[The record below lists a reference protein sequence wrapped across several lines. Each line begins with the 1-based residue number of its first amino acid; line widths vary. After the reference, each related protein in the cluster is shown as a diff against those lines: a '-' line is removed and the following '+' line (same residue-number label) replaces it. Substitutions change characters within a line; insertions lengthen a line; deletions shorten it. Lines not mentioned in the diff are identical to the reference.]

1 MLDCWRDDPNER
13 PSFSE
18 MITTLEQM
26 MTADTPYYDFTLLDE
41 SQECYNDQCPSTSET
56 LDTRLWWLQS
66 ESTWRV
72 TLLT

>member
-13 PSFSE
+13 PSFTE
-18 MITTLEQM
+18 MIPTLEQM

-41 SQECYNDQCPSTSET
+41 SQECYSDQRPSTSET
-56 LDTRLWWLQS
+56 LDTLLWWLQS

>member
-18 MITTLEQM
+18 MIPTLEQM

-56 LDTRLWWLQS
+56 LDTLLWWLQS